1 MKVITLAMAGM
12 MLIGLFFQC
21 GSPETPEPPGLV
33 TPSGEEA
40 APTATALPK
49 PTPTE
54 IPVEEPTILEFSGHG
69 NEATQL
75 FQLEA
80 GLLRCD
86 YTHQGDSNFIVTLLD
101 SSGETIAFLANE
113 IGTAEVSSAHS
124 VRDPGDYLMDIMAD
138 GDWMMVLTQ

>member
-1 MKVITLAMAGM
+1 MKVITLAMASM

-21 GSPETPEPPGLV
+21 GSPETPEPPQVL

-40 APTATALPK
+40 APTATALPE

-69 NEATQL
+69 NEATAA
-75 FQLEA
+75 FHLES

-86 YTHQGDSNFIVTLLD
+86 YRCQGEMNFIVYLLD
-101 SSGETIAFLANE
+101 SNGEMVALLANE
-113 IGTAEVSSAHS
+113 IGTAEGSSATNI
-124 VRDPGDYLMDIMAD
+124 REPGNYLMDISAD
-138 GDWMMVLTQ
+138 GDWTMVLTQ